1 MLINYLKTTIR
12 AIRKSPIYGLLN
24 IAGLALGI
32 ACAAMI
38 FLWVEDELAFDH
50 AVAKRNELYSIRMNI
65 DYSGRVESFTS
76 VPGPMSNAIRGTI
89 PGIVNT
95 TRLGIGR
102 ELFGL
107 KDKTTYEH
115 GFYVDTSYF
124 SMTQPT
130 FVKGSAAGFNNP
142 HSLVLSETMA
152 RKFFGEADPVGK
164 TLRVSN
170 QEDYTVLGVV
180 KDPLQNVSLQ
190 FSFLA
195 PVANFFEK
203 NEWLNFWGTW
213 GITTLVE
220 LQPGTDV
227 NKVNQQLTAVLRSK
241 NKVYTNG
248 GCLLWSM
255 NDWHLYDNYT
265 NGQPDGGGIRFVKL
279 FSAIAWIILFIACIN
294 FMNLATA
301 RAGQRVKEIGVRKTL
316 GALKNGL
323 IGQFILEAL
332 LMSFVAV
339 LLAILLVYLFLPG
352 FNVLFDKQLRFDVFK
367 PAHLYGLLALGVFC
381 GLIAGAYPAFY
392 LSSFQPVAV
401 LKGQRISPGTGASF
415 IRKGLVVVQFTIS
428 VALIVCTVIIYQQV
442 QHIKDRDLGYNK
454 QRLLYMEVQGNMAE
468 HFNAI
473 KSQLLQTGA
482 VENAA
487 LSGSPALAMWG
498 TVPSSRL
505 TWEGSDPDNKIKIHW
520 ESASPEYISTMGLQL
535 KEGRNFNTDVS
546 SDSGNVI
553 INESLAKLMG
563 KAGRLGGIL
572 TYSGTNVY
580 HVVGIVRDY
589 LFNNMYE
596 QVNPLVLACDPE
608 KKGAYGFLAIRL
620 RSGGDLSSRLAKVE
634 AVMKANNPGFP
645 FDYQFADEQFD
656 RLFRG
661 ESRLGE
667 LAGVFAGLAILIS
680 CIGLF
685 GLAAYTAERR
695 TKELGIRKVLG
706 ASVANLTSL
715 LSKEFLQLV
724 VLSCLIAFPLAW
736 WMMNVWLANYA
747 YRTEIHWWVFGIAG
761 VVALT
766 IAMLTVTSQAVR
778 AALSD
783 PVETLRSE

>member
-50 AVAKRNELYSIRMNI
+50 QVAKRNELYSIRMNI
-65 DYSGRVESFTS
+65 DYSGRIESFTT

-89 PGIVNT
+89 PGMVNT
-95 TRLGIGR
+95 SRLGIGR

-107 KDKTTYEH
+107 KDKATYEH
-115 GFYVDTSYF
+115 GFYVDTSFF

-130 FVKGSAAGFNNP
+130 FVKGSAVGFSNP

-152 RKFFGEADPVGK
+152 RKFFGGADPVGK
-164 TLRVSN
+164 PLRVGN
-170 QEDYTVLGVV
+170 EEDYTVIGVV
-180 KDPLQNVSLQ
+180 KDPSQNVSFQ
-190 FSFLA
+190 YSFLA
-195 PVANFFEK
+195 PVDNFFEK
-203 NEWLNFWGTW
+203 NAWLNNWGTW

-227 NKVNQQLTAVLRSK
+227 NKVNQQLTAVLRPK
-241 NKVYTNG
+241 NKVYTNA

-265 NGQPDGGGIRFVKL
+265 NGKPDGGGIRFVRI

-316 GALKNGL
+316 GAMKNGL

-332 LMSFVAV
+332 LMSFIAV

-352 FNVLFDKQLRFDVFK
+352 FNVLFDKQLRFDVFT

-401 LKGQRISPGTGASF
+401 LKGQRIGLSTSAGF

-428 VALIVCTVIIYQQV
+428 VILIVCTVIIYQQV

-454 QRLLYMEVQGNMAE
+454 QRLLYMDAQGNMVE
-468 HFNAI
+468 HFNAV
-473 KSQLLQTGA
+473 KSALLQTGA

-487 LSGSPALAMWG
+487 LSASPALAMWG

-535 KEGRNFNTDVS
+535 KEGRDFYADIP

-563 KAGRLGGIL
+563 KAGRVGGTL
-572 TYSGTNVY
+572 TYNGKYVY
-580 HVVGIVRDY
+580 HVVGIVKDY

-596 QVNPLVLACDPE
+596 HVSPLMLTCDPE
-608 KKGAYGFLAIRL
+608 KKGNYSFLAIRL
-620 RSGGDLSSRLAKVE
+620 RSGGNLSSRLAKVE

-645 FDYQFADEQFD
+645 FEYQFADEQFD
-656 RLFRG
+656 RLFHG

-680 CIGLF
+680 CLGLF

-706 ASVANLTSL
+706 ASVASLASL

-724 VLSCLIAFPLAW
+724 IISCLIAFPLAW
-736 WMMNVWLANYA
+736 WMMSGWLADYA
-747 YRTEIHWWVFGIAG
+747 YRTVIHWWVFGIAG
-761 VVALT
+761 IAALL
-766 IAMLTVTSQAVR
+766 IAMLTVSSQAIR
-778 AALSD
+778 AALSN